1 MQIHELKRTTKNYK
15 APRVGRGGKRGKTSG
30 RGTKGQLARA
40 GHKVRPQIRDTIKKI
55 PKLRGRGRNF
65 LKSIVLPNVV
75 INLSV
80 LEKHFAG
87 GEAVSREIL
96 VAKKLVSINKGSTA
110 NVKILGTGEIT
121 KKLIVSD
128 CLVSTSAKEKIEKVG
143 GVVTLS

>member
-1 MQIHELKRTTKNYK
+1 MQIHELKRTTKNHK

-40 GHKVRPQIRDTIKKI
+40 GHKVRPQMRDTIKKI

-80 LEKHFAG
+80 LDKHFASG
-87 GEAVSREIL
+87 DSVSRDIL
-96 VAKKLVSINKGSTA
+96 VEKKLVSINKGSTA
-110 NVKILGTGEIT
+110 AVKILGTGDIT

-128 CLVSTSAKEKIEKVG
+128 CLVSSVAKEKIEKAG
-143 GVVTLS
+143 GTIAL